1 MYEYSTSDPDLA
13 TANSE
18 GTVTTH
24 SGPGTFTVRAGMAR
38 GSGSNYDEA
47 KVKQEPC
54 CIARTM
60 VYETVRGSGTNYD
73 EAKVSSIGGK
83 EPRRTK

>member
-1 MYEYSTSDPDLA
+1 MYEYTTDNIDLA

-24 SGPGTFTVRAGMAR
+24 SGPGTFTVKASMVK

-47 KVKQEPC
+47 KV
-54 CIARTM
+54 
-60 VYETVRGSGTNYD
+60 
-73 EAKVSSIGGK
+73 GK
-83 EPRRTK
+83 